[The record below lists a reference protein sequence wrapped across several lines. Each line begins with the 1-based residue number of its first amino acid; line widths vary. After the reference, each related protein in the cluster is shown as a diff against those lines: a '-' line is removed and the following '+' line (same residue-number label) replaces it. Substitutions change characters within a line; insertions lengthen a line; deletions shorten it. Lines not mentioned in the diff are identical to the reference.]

1 MEGDIMGDL
10 GAKAAARQKRTEAA
24 KKENTTIEFFSKEHG
39 AGGKNHAIS
48 ARVNKD
54 VYADFKKICKA
65 KSITPNAKINELI
78 SEFVL
83 DNKKYIEG

>member
-1 MEGDIMGDL
+1 MGDL

-24 KKENTTIEFFSKEHG
+24 KKDNTTIEFFSKERG
-39 AGGKNHAIS
+39 SGGKNRAIS
-48 ARVNKD
+48 ARVND
-54 VYADFKKICKA
+54 DIYADFKKICKA
-65 KSITPNAKINELI
+65 KSVTPNAKINELI